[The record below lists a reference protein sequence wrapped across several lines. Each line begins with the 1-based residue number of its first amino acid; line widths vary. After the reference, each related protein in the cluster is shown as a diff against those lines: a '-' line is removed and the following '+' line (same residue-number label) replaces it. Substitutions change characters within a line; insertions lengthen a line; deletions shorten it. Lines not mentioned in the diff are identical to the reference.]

1 MANRGMPA
9 ALIRPTAMPTPHE
22 ANGETSIELLE
33 DPVDGDGQ
41 GRGEANGSARRSP
54 KRRPRASAAGDKGK
68 GRKLTLPDSVFDR
81 LVLTAIKAGPPPRRS
96 PRRSSTATCRGSAS
110 RPTTD
115 SWARPTARPGRAGRR
130 PG

>member
-22 ANGETSIELLE
+22 TNGETSTELLE

-41 GRGEANGSARRSP
+41 GRGEANGSARRSS
-54 KRRPRASAAGDKGK
+54 KRRPKASAAGDKGK

-81 LVLTAIKAGPPPRRS
+81 LVLTAIKRG
-96 PRRSSTATCRGSAS
+96 STASAVAAEILD
-110 RPTTD
+110 RNLPRLRIAAD
-115 SWARPTARPGRAGRR
+115 D
-130 PG
+130 